1 MSQEIKYIHGELEKA
16 VERIQDMGDY
26 SKEVDA
32 SRKAGEILNKAL
44 DSMEKT
50 VYQETKELIDE
61 KETESLDSSFDN
73 KEFTLG

>member
-16 VERIQDMGDY
+16 VERIQDIGDY
-26 SKEVDA
+26 NKEVDA

-50 VYQETKELIDE
+50 VYQESKDLVDE
-61 KETESLDSSFDN
+61 EEPESLKSGFDN
-73 KEFTLG
+73 TEFTLG